1 MPDGIPVVAV
11 SELARRQKNFQK
23 VGTIY
28 AGPIRVYSHE

>member
-11 SELARRQKNFQK
+11 SELELPSEHFQK

-28 AGPIRVYSHE
+28 AGPVRGFP